1 MENSPKKAIILLS
14 LLLVLAFAAIYSSGY
29 LYHLFVAVGKAKQH
43 GITTFRLPEIQ
54 TVGIFSIFTADK
66 TAHPDAFK
74 WALIIV
80 GGVAFFLFLA
90 IASLMNP
97 KKALY
102 GAARFANIGEIT
114 KEKMCIEPKQVKQ
127 GGLWAD
133 DAIVVGQL
141 NGKYIGL
148 SGQQHAYLAAP
159 TRSGKG
165 TGVVNPVALSYA
177 HSLVVLD
184 IKKELF
190 NITAAYRRANGHK
203 VFIFDPFDP
212 DGRTARWNPLS
223 YIRRD
228 YNLRETDVE
237 KISQSLIR
245 HSGKG
250 DPVWTNSARGLLDCL
265 ILYLL
270 DKEENEKEKE
280 QGNTFVPTLREV
292 YNLTTGADGEEAFAY
307 YLELSKH
314 SFVSKQT
321 KQAFNAVFQA
331 AKDTFLSVTFTLNTA
346 LKPYKGELVTYAT
359 SGDDFDLRNVRRE
372 KTSIYFAVTPDTL
385 EQAAPLLNLFYT
397 QLINENTRV
406 LPQDDNSLKYQCLL
420 LMYEGASPGRIE
432 ILPKA
437 ISYMA
442 GYNVRMLLI
451 VQSPAQLREKEMYD
465 IQGTQ
470 TILSNCAL
478 KILYTPND
486 YSDAEEYSKLLGK
499 TTVKQRTSKTMGK
512 GRTDE
517 TETQNARDLML
528 PQELLAMSSKN
539 IIVRKDGL
547 PYPIW
552 GKKNCYYKDKNFLY
566 FKQYKPLVAKKSDS
580 RKSFSGSTN
589 NQTPKHYYDEIQ
601 AKYPNEFHGLYYTH
615 LRHIFVQ
622 AVEDTLAEV
631 IY

>member
-14 LLLVLAFAAIYSSGY
+14 LLLVLAFAAIYGSGY

-114 KEKMCIEPKQVKQ
+114 KEKMWIEPKQVKQ

-190 NITAAYRRANGHK
+190 NITAAFRRANGHK

-270 DKEENEKEKE
+270 DKEENEKE

-420 LMYEGASPGRIE
+420 LMDEGASPGRIE

-499 TTVKQRTSKTMGK
+499 TTVKQRTSRTMGK

-517 TETQNARDLML
+517 TETQNSRDLML

-552 GKKNCYYKDKNFLY
+552 GKKNCYYKDKNFLH
-566 FKQYKPLVAKKSDS
+566 FQQYKPLKAKKSDK
-580 RKSFSGSTN
+580 RQVSGSLN
-589 NQTPKHYYDEIQ
+589 NTAKKHYYDDIQ
-601 AKYPNEFHGLYYTH
+601 AKYPNEFSGLYYGD
-615 LRHIFVQ
+615 LRHLIVK
-622 AVEDTLAEV
+622 AVEETLVEV
-631 IY
+631 IC

>member
-14 LLLVLAFAAIYSSGY
+14 LLLVLAFAAIYGSGY

-43 GITTFRLPEIQ
+43 GITTFRLPKIQ
-54 TVGIFSIFTADK
+54 NIGIFSIFTADK

-80 GGVAFFLFLA
+80 GVAFVLIFLG
-90 IASLMNP
+90 IAGAMNP

-102 GAARFANIGEIT
+102 GAARFANNDEIT
-114 KEKMCIEPKQVKQ
+114 KAGLWIEPKQVKQ

-133 DAIVVGQL
+133 DAMVVGQL

-165 TGVVNPVALSYA
+165 TGVVDPVALSYG
-177 HSLVVLD
+177 HSMVVLD

-237 KISQSLIR
+237 KISQSLVK
-245 HSGKG
+245 HKG
-250 DPVWTNSARGLLDCL
+250 NDNPIWANSARNLFDCL
-265 ILYLL
+265 MLYCL
-270 DKEENEKEKE
+270 DKEEHERK
-280 QGNTFVPTLREV
+280 QGRVFVPTLRAV
-292 YNLTTGADGEEAFAY
+292 YDLTTGADGDDAFAY

-420 LMYEGASPGRIE
+420 LMDEGASPGRIE

-499 TTVKQRTSKTMGK
+499 TTVKQRTSRTMGK

-517 TETQNARDLML
+517 TETQNARDLMM

-539 IIVRKDGL
+539 IIVRLDGL

-552 GKKNCYYKDKNFLY
+552 GKKNCYYKDKNFLH
-566 FKQYKPLVAKKSDS
+566 FKQYKRLIAKKSDS
-580 RKSFSGSTN
+580 RKSLSGSPN

-601 AKYPNEFHGLYYTH
+601 EKYPNEFTGLYYGN
-615 LRHIFVQ
+615 LRHILVN
-622 AVEDTLAEV
+622 AVEQTIKEV
-631 IY
+631 FC

>member
-1 MENSPKKAIILLS
+1 MSW
-14 LLLVLAFAAIYSSGY
+14 
-29 LYHLFVAVGKAKQH
+29 
-43 GITTFRLPEIQ
+43 
-54 TVGIFSIFTADK
+54 
-66 TAHPDAFK
+66 FK

-114 KEKMCIEPKQVKQ
+114 KEKMWIEPKQVKQ

-165 TGVVNPVALSYA
+165 TGVVDPVALSYA

-190 NITAAYRRANGHK
+190 NITAALRRANGHK
-203 VFIFDPFDP
+203 VFIFDPFNA

-228 YNLRETDVE
+228 YNLREIDVE
-237 KISQSLIR
+237 KISQSLIK
-245 HSGKG
+245 HTGKG
-250 DPVWTNSARGLLDCL
+250 DPVRTNSARGLLDSL

-270 DKEENEKEKE
+270 DKEEHEKEN
-280 QGNTFVPTLREV
+280 GNIFVPTLREV
-292 YNLTTGADGEEAFAY
+292 YNLTTGADDNEAFTHY
-307 YLELSKH
+307 VELSKH
-314 SFVSKQT
+314 SFVTTQT
-321 KQAFNAVFQA
+321 KQSFNAVFQA

-346 LKPYKGELVTYAT
+346 LRPYKNELVSYAI

-372 KTSIYFAVTPDTL
+372 KTTIYFAVTPDTL
-385 EQAAPLLNLFYT
+385 EQAAPLVNLFYT

-406 LPQDDNSLKYQCLL
+406 LPQDDKSLKYQCLL
-420 LMYEGASPGRIE
+420 LMDEGASPGRIE

-437 ISYMA
+437 VSYMA

-451 VQSPAQLREKEMYD
+451 VQSPAQLREKKC
-465 IQGTQ
+465 
-470 TILSNCAL
+470 TIF
-478 KILYTPND
+478 K
-486 YSDAEEYSKLLGK
+486 
-499 TTVKQRTSKTMGK
+499 
-512 GRTDE
+512 
-517 TETQNARDLML
+517 
-528 PQELLAMSSKN
+528 
-539 IIVRKDGL
+539 VRK
-547 PYPIW
+547 PFYPTV
-552 GKKNCYYKDKNFLY
+552 L
-566 FKQYKPLVAKKSDS
+566 
-580 RKSFSGSTN
+580 
-589 NQTPKHYYDEIQ
+589 
-601 AKYPNEFHGLYYTH
+601 
-615 LRHIFVQ
+615 
-622 AVEDTLAEV
+622 
-631 IY
+631 